1 MKGFLPNYLLFF
13 ERKNIIMEVAGPVF
27 AFAGMICVIFFI
39 ILPSMQYEN
48 SSATHQPV
56 KTANRIVIVQNNRNH
71 ASGKD
76 F

>member
-1 MKGFLPNYLLFF
+1 MKDFSPNYLLFF
-13 ERKNIIMEVAGPVF
+13 EKENIIMEVAGPVF

-48 SSATHQPV
+48 SSAAHHPA
-56 KTANRIVIVQNNRNH
+56 KTANRIALVQNNHNH